1 MIPLEPA
8 TASIVSDPAVR
19 LVEQIDHATKR
30 AETRDVGQILND
42 AVRRGA
48 SDILLKVGNSP
59 LARVD
64 GELAPLYPR
73 AALLLPPDTERMAR
87 QIMPEYRIKEF
98 ENEQEAD
105 FAYAIPGL
113 GRFRVNAFRQR
124 GSVSIVLRSIPIE
137 APTFSQLDLPDVV
150 RELAEEE
157 RGIVLVTGTTG
168 SGKSTTLAAMV
179 RHINA
184 TMAKHIVTIE
194 DPIEYLYR
202 DERSAIDQR
211 EVGADTASFKRALR
225 RVLRQDPD
233 VILIGEMRDEE
244 TVQTALSAAE
254 TGHLVFS
261 TLHTADAAETV
272 NRILEFYEP
281 HEQMQAR
288 SMIASVLKG
297 VISQRLVPSANGEG
311 RTAILEVL
319 RSTGRVHDAIK
330 DGDVST
336 LPDIIAE
343 GSFYGMQSF
352 DQALY
357 QAVTDGRITMDTALG
372 YATRPHD
379 FKLLVQGE
387 GRVGTT
393 MEDVEQLPPPAT
405 AQVPEIP
412 GL

>member
-1 MIPLEPA
+1 MADLA
-8 TASIVSDPAVR
+8 
-19 LVEQIDHATKR
+19 
-30 AETRDVGQILND
+30 QILID
-42 AVRRGA
+42 AVGRGA
-48 SDILLKVGNSP
+48 SDIVIKAGNSP
-59 LARVD
+59 LARIR
-64 GELAPLYPR
+64 GELVRLYPE
-73 AALLLPPDTERMAR
+73 APKLMPPDTETMAR
-87 QIMPEYRIKEF
+87 QLMPEYRIKEF

-105 FAYAIPGL
+105 FAYAVPGL
-113 GRFRVNAFRQR
+113 GRFRVNAFKQR
-124 GSVSIVLRSIPIE
+124 GSTSLVMRAIPVE
-137 APTFSQLDLPDVV
+137 APTVDSLKLPDVV
-150 RELAEEE
+150 TQLAEED

-168 SGKSTTLAAMV
+168 SGKSTTLAAML

-184 TMAKHIVTIE
+184 TMKKHIVTIE

-202 DERSAIDQR
+202 DECSGINQR
-211 EVGADTASFKRALR
+211 EIGADTASFKRALR

-233 VILIGEMRDEE
+233 VIMIGEMRDEE

-272 NRILEFYEP
+272 NRILEFYDAT
-281 HEQMQAR
+281 EQMQAR
-288 SMIASVLKG
+288 SMLAGTLKG
-297 VISQRLVPSANGEG
+297 VISQRLVTTADGKG

-319 RSTGRVHDAIK
+319 RMTGRVHDTIK
-330 DGDVST
+330 EGSVSD

-357 QAVTDGRITMDTALG
+357 AAVKDGRIDMETAMTN
-372 YATRPHD
+372 ATRPHD

-393 MEDVEQLPPPAT
+393 MEDVVQEPDAEEPANG
-405 AQVPEIP
+405 ANGGAAERDPASLIP

>member
-1 MIPLEPA
+1 MA
-8 TASIVSDPAVR
+8 
-19 LVEQIDHATKR
+19 
-30 AETRDVGQILND
+30 DVAQILID
-42 AVRRGA
+42 AVGRGA
-48 SDILLKVGNSP
+48 SDILIKAGNSP
-59 LARVD
+59 LARID
-64 GELAPLYPR
+64 GELGPLYPG
-73 AALLLPPDTERMAR
+73 AAMLMPPDTDRMAR
-87 QIMPEYRIKEF
+87 ELMPEFRIKEF
-98 ENEQEAD
+98 ENEQEVD
-105 FAYAIPGL
+105 FAYAVPGL

-124 GSVSIVLRSIPIE
+124 GSVSMVLRSIPIE
-137 APTFSQLDLPDVV
+137 APTFAQLNLPDVV
-150 RELAEEE
+150 RELAEQE

-184 TMAKHIVTIE
+184 TMSRHIVTIE

-202 DERSAIDQR
+202 DERSGINQR
-211 EVGADTASFKRALR
+211 EVGSDTASFKRALR

-254 TGHLVFS
+254 TGHVVFS

-272 NRILEFYEP
+272 NRILEFYDP
-281 HEQMQAR
+281 HEQDQAR
-288 SMIASVLKG
+288 SMLATVLKG
-297 VISQRLVPSANGEG
+297 VISQRLVPTADGEG

-330 DGDVST
+330 DGNVSL

-357 QAVTDGRITMDTALG
+357 QAVKDGRVDMETAMS
-372 YATRPHD
+372 YASRPHD

-387 GRVGTT
+387 GRTGTS
-393 MEDVEQLPPPAT
+393 MEDVEQADEPAQPSRSP
-405 AQVPEIP
+405 ADLIP

>member
-1 MIPLEPA
+1 MADIA
-8 TASIVSDPAVR
+8 D
-19 LVEQIDHATKR
+19 
-30 AETRDVGQILND
+30 ILID
-42 AVRRGA
+42 AVGRGA
-48 SDILLKVGNSP
+48 SDIIIKVGNRP
-59 LARVD
+59 LARID
-64 GELAPLYPR
+64 GQLGKLYEEGPV
-73 AALLLPPDTERMAR
+73 LMPQDTDRMAR
-87 QIMPEYRIKEF
+87 ELMPEYRIKEF

-105 FAYAIPGL
+105 FAYAVPGL
-113 GRFRVNAFRQR
+113 GRFRVNAFKQR
-124 GSVSIVLRSIPIE
+124 GSTSMVLRAIPVE
-137 APTFSQLDLPDVV
+137 APTFDQLNLPDVV
-150 RELAEEE
+150 RQIAEED

-184 TMAKHIVTIE
+184 TMHKHIVTIE

-202 DERSAIDQR
+202 DECSGINQR
-211 EVGADTASFKRALR
+211 EIGSDTASFKRALR

-233 VILIGEMRDEE
+233 VILIGEMRDDE

-272 NRILEFYEP
+272 NRILEFYP
-281 HEQMQAR
+281 AGEQMQAR
-288 SMIASVLKG
+288 SVLAGTLKG
-297 VISQRLVPSANGEG
+297 VISQRLVPTADGKG

-319 RSTGRVHDAIK
+319 RMTGRVHDTIK
-330 DGDVST
+330 EGSVSD

-357 QAVTDGRITMDTALG
+357 NAVKDARIDMDTALAN
-372 YATRPHD
+372 ATRPHD

-393 MEDVEQLPPPAT
+393 MEDVIQEPDAESENGNGNGSGDAT
-405 AQVPEIP
+405 GRDPSNLIP

>member
-1 MIPLEPA
+1 MDDIA
-8 TASIVSDPAVR
+8 
-19 LVEQIDHATKR
+19 
-30 AETRDVGQILND
+30 QILID
-42 AVRRGA
+42 AVGRRA
-48 SDILLKVGNSP
+48 SDIVIKAGNSP
-59 LARVD
+59 LARIN
-64 GELAPLYPR
+64 GELVKLYPE
-73 AALLLPPDTERMAR
+73 APKLMPPDTEAMVR
-87 QIMPEYRIKEF
+87 QLMPEYRIKEF

-105 FAYAIPGL
+105 FAYAVPGL
-113 GRFRVNAFRQR
+113 GRFRVNAFKQR
-124 GSVSIVLRSIPIE
+124 GSASMVLRTIPIE
-137 APTFSQLDLPDVV
+137 APTFENLKLPDVV
-150 RELAEEE
+150 RQLAEED

-184 TMAKHIVTIE
+184 TMRKHIVTIE

-202 DERSAIDQR
+202 DECSGINQR
-211 EVGADTASFKRALR
+211 EIGSDTASFKRALR

-233 VILIGEMRDEE
+233 VILIGEMRDDE

-281 HEQMQAR
+281 SQQTQAR
-288 SMIASVLKG
+288 SMLAGTLKG
-297 VISQRLVPSANGEG
+297 VISQRLVPTTGGEG

-319 RSTGRVHDAIK
+319 RMTGRVHDTIK
-330 DGDVST
+330 EGEVSS

-357 QAVTDGRITMDTALG
+357 QAVSEGRVEMETALAF
-372 YATRPHD
+372 ATRPHD
-379 FKLLVQGE
+379 FKLLVQGQ
-387 GRVGTT
+387 GRTSGSTI
-393 MEDVEQLPPPAT
+393 EDV

>member
-1 MIPLEPA
+1 MADI
-8 TASIVSDPAVR
+8 
-19 LVEQIDHATKR
+19 
-30 AETRDVGQILND
+30 AEILID
-42 AVRRGA
+42 AVARGA
-48 SDILLKVGNSP
+48 SDILIKAGNSP
-59 LARVD
+59 LARID
-64 GELAPLYPR
+64 GELQRIYPDGEK
-73 AALLLPPDTERMAR
+73 LMPPDTEQMVRR
-87 QIMPEYRIKEF
+87 LMPESRIKEF

-105 FAYAIPGL
+105 FAYAVPGL

-124 GSVSIVLRSIPIE
+124 GSVSIVLRSIPME
-137 APTFSQLDLPDVV
+137 APTFDQLNLPEIV
-150 RELAEEE
+150 RELAEED

-168 SGKSTTLAAMV
+168 SGKSTTLAAMI

-184 TMAKHIVTIE
+184 TMPKHVVTIE

-202 DERSAIDQR
+202 DEQSAIDQR
-211 EVGADTASFKRALR
+211 EVGSDTASFQRALR

-244 TVQTALSAAE
+244 TVRTALSAAE

-281 HEQMQAR
+281 NEQTQAR
-288 SMIASVLKG
+288 SMLASVLKA
-297 VISQRLVPSANGEG
+297 VISQRLVPTADGEG

-319 RSTGRVHDAIK
+319 RSTGRVADTIK
-330 DGDVST
+330 DGDVSV
-336 LPDIIAE
+336 LPEIIAE
-343 GSFYGMQSF
+343 GSFYGMQTF

-357 QAVTDGRITMDTALG
+357 QAVRAGRVAMDTALAW
-372 YATRPHD
+372 ATRPHD

-387 GRVGTT
+387 GRTGTSID
-393 MEDVEQLPPPAT
+393 DVEQVEEERPERDPA
-405 AQVPEIP
+405 VLIP

>member
-1 MIPLEPA
+1 MILLEPA
-8 TASIVSDPAVR
+8 AADVTEHETASVDI
-19 LVEQIDHATKR
+19 
-30 AETRDVGQILND
+30 RDVGQILSD
-42 AVRRGA
+42 AVQLGA
-48 SDILLKVGNSP
+48 SDILIKVGNSP
-59 LARVD
+59 LARID
-64 GELAPLYPR
+64 GELAQLYPG
-73 AALLLPPDTERMAR
+73 AARLLSPDTERMAR

-98 ENEQEAD
+98 ENEDEAD

-124 GSVSIVLRSIPIE
+124 GSVSIVMRSIPIE
-137 APTFSQLDLPDVV
+137 APTFEELDLPDVV
-150 RELAEEE
+150 RQLAEEE

-281 HEQMQAR
+281 HELMQAR

-297 VISQRLVPSANGEG
+297 VISQRLVPSADGEG

-336 LPDIIAE
+336 LPDIISE
-343 GSFYGMQSF
+343 GSYYGMQSF

-357 QAVTDGRITMDTALG
+357 QAVKDGRVTMETALS

-379 FKLLVQGE
+379 FKLLVQGD
-387 GRVGTT
+387 GRVGTS
-393 MEDVEQLPPPAT
+393 MEDVEQLA
-405 AQVPEIP
+405 
-412 GL
+412 